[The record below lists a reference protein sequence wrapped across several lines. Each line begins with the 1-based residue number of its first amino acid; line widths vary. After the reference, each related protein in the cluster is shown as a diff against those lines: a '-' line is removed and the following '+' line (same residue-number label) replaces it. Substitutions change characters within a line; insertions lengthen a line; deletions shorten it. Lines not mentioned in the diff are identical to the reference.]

1 MDGWMDIVAGLD
13 KKFQL
18 RQGLRSNEL
27 AVSSVGIEDIVDED
41 ADEKMNTMIN
51 PPNETK
57 SYSCIRLAN
66 TLPYAY
72 FSCHSI
78 PSIQSE
84 GPTSSQGLSKLA
96 ISPLFVT

>member
-41 ADEKMNTMIN
+41 ADADEDEK
-51 PPNETK
+51 NE
-57 SYSCIRLAN
+57 Y
-66 TLPYAY
+66 
-72 FSCHSI
+72 HD
-78 PSIQSE
+78 Q
-84 GPTSSQGLSKLA
+84 PTQ
-96 ISPLFVT
+96 

>member
-41 ADEKMNTMIN
+41 EDADEDEK
-51 PPNETK
+51 NEYHDQPTQRDEELQLH
-57 SYSCIRLAN
+57 SSCQYL
-66 TLPYAY
+66 
-72 FSCHSI
+72 SI
-78 PSIQSE
+78 CLVQLL
-84 GPTSSQGLSKLA
+84 LSHK
-96 ISPLFVT
+96 P

>member
-41 ADEKMNTMIN
+41 ADEK
-51 PPNETK
+51 NEYHDQPTQRDEELQLH
-57 SYSCIRLAN
+57 SSC
-66 TLPYAY
+66 
-72 FSCHSI
+72 
-78 PSIQSE
+78 
-84 GPTSSQGLSKLA
+84 
-96 ISPLFVT
+96 